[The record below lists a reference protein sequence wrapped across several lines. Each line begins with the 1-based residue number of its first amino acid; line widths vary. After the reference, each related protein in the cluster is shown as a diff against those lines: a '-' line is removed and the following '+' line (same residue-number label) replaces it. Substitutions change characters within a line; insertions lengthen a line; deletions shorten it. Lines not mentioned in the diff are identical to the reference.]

1 MGFDKIIALGG
12 AISAAALALNTI
24 NDIIGLVEE
33 RHQSGKSILS
43 NQQKSLQL
51 LALETRVE
59 YQLTSF
65 CRRRYCQLFQ

>member
-43 NQQKSLQL
+43 NQQKSLQSPPNANTIL
-51 LALETRVE
+51 SRP
-59 YQLTSF
+59 S
-65 CRRRYCQLFQ
+65 